1 MACLCLALQSN
12 KLCLNQPSWG
22 LDGGCCSVA
31 QSCPTLLD
39 PMDCSTPGF
48 PVLQYLLEFA
58 QTHISRVSDDYL
70 TISPSVSPIS
80 SCPQSFPAS
89 RSFPMSQLFI
99 SSGQSTEGSAS
110 TSVLAMNIQDW
121 FHLGWT
127 NWISL
132 QSKGP
137 SRVFPNTT
145 VQKHQFSGTQLSL

>member
-1 MACLCLALQSN
+1 MFPGTLQYSLFGFTGIHYFVNFLSSATRSKLHYLCRNFLKSQR
-12 KLCLNQPSWG
+12 KMLNIFSSSPSLG
-22 LDGGCCSVA
+22 SKTKNCCCSVTK
-31 QSCPTLLD
+31 SCPTLLD

-110 TSVLAMNIQDW
+110 TSVLAMNIQD
-121 FHLGWT
+121 
-127 NWISL
+127 
-132 QSKGP
+132 
-137 SRVFPNTT
+137 
-145 VQKHQFSGTQLSL
+145 